1 MEFVIMKYD
10 VEVVLISPEDWE
22 QLLEKDPV
30 VIHNPE
36 E

>member
-1 MEFVIMKYD
+1 MKCD
-10 VEVVLISPEDWE
+10 VEVVLVSPEDWE
-22 QLLEKDPV
+22 QLLEQDPV